1 MSKPSIPNSINRR
14 SLIQYGGTFIG
25 TSLMAT
31 VLGNQLMNAPV
42 AQAQNQDITPEQA
55 LSKLMEGN
63 DRFVTQKR
71 TNRNQ
76 SKERLVEVAKGQEP
90 FAAILG
96 CADSR
101 VPGEIVFDQG
111 LGDLFVCRI
120 AGNIATPEEIGSLEF
135 GTMVLGAKVIVVM
148 GHERCGAVK
157 AAIKGG
163 ELPGQIGSLIKS
175 INIGNV
181 PAQSEVASDV
191 DKAAKANVMA
201 QVATLKK
208 SPILSDLIAKNQL
221 KIVGAYY
228 DLDTGKVSLV
238 S

>member
-1 MSKPSIPNSINRR
+1 MSKPSIPNFINRR

-31 VLGNQLMNAPV
+31 VLGNQLMNPPV

-71 TNRNQ
+71 TSRNQ

-148 GHERCGAVK
+148 GHKRCGAVK

-175 INIGNV
+175 INIGDV
-181 PAQSEVASDV
+181 PAQSEVASDL
-191 DKAAKANVMA
+191 DKAAKANVMS